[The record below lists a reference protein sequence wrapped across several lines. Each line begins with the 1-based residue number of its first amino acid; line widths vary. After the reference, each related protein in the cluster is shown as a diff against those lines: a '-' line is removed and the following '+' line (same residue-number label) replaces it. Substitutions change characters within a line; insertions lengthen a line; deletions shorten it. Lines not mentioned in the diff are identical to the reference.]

1 MTEVVIFIVGAW
13 CGLVAAALI
22 NMAKEEKKN
31 GRK

>member
-13 CGLVAAALI
+13 CGLVIAALI
-22 NMAKEEKKN
+22 NMAKEEKN